1 MDNFER
7 EIGTS
12 SPPPTLMA
20 PVAASPRVDTMSS
33 AEKSEL
39 LNALGD

>member
-1 MDNFER
+1 
-7 EIGTS
+7 
-12 SPPPTLMA
+12 MA

-33 AEKSEL
+33 DEKNDL